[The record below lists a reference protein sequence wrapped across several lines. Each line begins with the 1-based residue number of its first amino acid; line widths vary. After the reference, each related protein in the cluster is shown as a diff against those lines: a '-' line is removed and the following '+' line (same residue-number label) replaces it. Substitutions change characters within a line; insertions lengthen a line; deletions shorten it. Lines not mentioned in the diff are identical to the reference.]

1 MSPKGNSI
9 TYRAKSG
16 AMSASEATTFSPARP
31 SMRDRARWPRSK
43 RLSACVWACVIFL
56 RPLFVAGIAG
66 DLGIK
71 DEQAFLEFGNLRAN
85 LFPVDFQHLPPGW
98 PSSVAFVTK
107 RRVTQHVPDW
117 HSCGLEPIEECDP
130 CEDRC
135 VIITL
140 AGAIPVNVWQQPDA
154 LIVTQRVSRQAGS
167 FCEVADLHVCPFS
180 Y

>member
-1 MSPKGNSI
+1 MSPNGNSI

-16 AMSASEATTFSPARP
+16 AMSASEATTASPALP

-43 RLSACVWACVIFL
+43 RLSACGWACVIFL

-98 PSSVAFVTK
+98 PGGFAVITK
-107 RRVTQHVPDW
+107 RRVTQHVPDR
-117 HSCGLEPIEECDP
+117 HSRGFESTEEFDP
-130 CEDRC
+130 FEDRC
-135 VIITL
+135 VKVTL
-140 AGAIPVNVWQQPDA
+140 AGTIPVCVWQQPDA
-154 LIVTQRVSRQAGS
+154 LIVAQRVRRQAG
-167 FCEVADLHVCPFS
+167 
-180 Y
+180 